1 MSAPE
6 GVVVV
11 AVFLDGRFYVAQAFP
26 SNDPE
31 LCEFWLSQFSD
42 DSAFTFLS
50 RCLPFFELSD

>member
-11 AVFLDGRFYVAQAFP
+11 AVFLSGRFYVAQAFP

-31 LCEFWLSQFSD
+31 LCESWLSQFAD
-42 DSAFTFLS
+42 DKAFTFRS
-50 RCLPFFELSD
+50 RRLTFVELTD